1 MTRGSYKQ
9 IYNFS
14 RLSVCLLSPQMSV
27 LSRQVAAVSQ
37 ELQEMTRLLKPLY
50 HSTSALLL
58 PSAVTPPPSISS
70 LSCSPAPALLAQHAP
85 ADCSDDR
92 KPPPASVLEPSSP
105 PLEALPGGIA
115 CHQSSPSQN
124 PLLYS
129 HRSAP
134 SSLNCSLH
142 EHVAIPPPSSS
153 SSSIPSLSSS
163 SHPSSVQPLL
173 VDLSGTGSEPQ
184 TQPQTRPPN
193 LSRSMSQ
200 LQVHQDSQCASRLY
214 RHCLSQPLPQP
225 SSMASQPLLDLEA
238 EDLGTAQLSYINE
251 GQSSV

>member
-1 MTRGSYKQ
+1 
-9 IYNFS
+9 
-14 RLSVCLLSPQMSV
+14 
-27 LSRQVAAVSQ
+27 
-37 ELQEMTRLLKPLY
+37 MTRLLKPLY
-50 HSTSALLL
+50 HSTSALLI

-70 LSCSPAPALLAQHAP
+70 LSCSPAPALVAQHAS
-85 ADCSDDR
+85 ADCSEDR
-92 KPPPASVLEPSSP
+92 KPPPAPVPEPSSP
-105 PLEALPGGIA
+105 PLEPSPGGIA
-115 CHQSSPSQN
+115 HHQSSPSQN
-124 PLLYS
+124 PPLYS
-129 HRSAP
+129 HWSAP

-142 EHVAIPPPSSS
+142 EHVAMPPPSSS
-153 SSSIPSLSSS
+153 SLSIPSLSLS
-163 SHPSSVQPLL
+163 SHPSSVPPLL

-184 TQPQTRPPN
+184 TQSQPRPPN

-200 LQVHQDSQCASRLY
+200 LQVHQDSQYASRLY